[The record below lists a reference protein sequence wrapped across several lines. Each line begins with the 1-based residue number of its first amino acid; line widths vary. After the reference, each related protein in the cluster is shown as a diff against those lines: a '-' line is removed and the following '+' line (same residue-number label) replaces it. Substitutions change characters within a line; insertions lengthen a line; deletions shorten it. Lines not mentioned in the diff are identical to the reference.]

1 MNKEDE
7 PSFEHLEKLESLEK
21 QKDYLGEY
29 LFKKIEQHPITHS
42 QNLDIDTISKITGM
56 ILGID
61 NIKEIYDITTN
72 NDYVEA
78 RIKEALKLL
87 NQG

>member
-1 MNKEDE
+1 
-7 PSFEHLEKLESLEK
+7 
-21 QKDYLGEY
+21 
-29 LFKKIEQHPITHS
+29 
-42 QNLDIDTISKITGM
+42 M

-72 NDYVEA
+72 NDNIEA